1 MTSCCMMG
9 VHAFDEMGAAKDR
22 TRVRYRKVARWLDET
37 PSDLLASR
45 RAQAEF
51 MFRRIG
57 IPFGVYGDK
66 DAAERLI
73 PFDIVPRLIARAEW
87 RKLEAGLTQRARA
100 LNLFL
105 KDIYG
110 QRAIF
115 KESIIPPELI
125 VRNPFYRP
133 EMIGQR
139 APHDIWVHIAGIDTV
154 RVDPDEFYVLEDNA
168 PTPSGV

>member
-1 MTSCCMMG
+1 M
-9 VHAFDEMGAAKDR
+9 AEARFFDEMGLATKE
-22 TRVRYRKVARWLDET
+22 TRPLYRHIERWLAET
-37 PSDLLASR
+37 PEELLASR
-45 RAQAEF
+45 RAQAEY

-57 IPFGVYGDK
+57 ITFGVYGDK

-73 PFDIVPRLIARAEW
+73 PFDIVPRLISRAEW

-115 KESIIPPELI
+115 KESIIPPE
-125 VRNPFYRP
+125 
-133 EMIGQR
+133 
-139 APHDIWVHIAGIDTV
+139 
-154 RVDPDEFYVLEDNA
+154 
-168 PTPSGV
+168 